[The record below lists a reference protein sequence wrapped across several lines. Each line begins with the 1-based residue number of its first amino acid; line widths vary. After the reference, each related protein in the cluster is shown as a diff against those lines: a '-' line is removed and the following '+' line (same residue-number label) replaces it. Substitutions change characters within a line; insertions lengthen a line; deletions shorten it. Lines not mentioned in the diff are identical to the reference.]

1 MAGCRDC
8 SRCIETGLTSI
19 LFDIPRAIWW
29 ILTFWNIGLMQ
40 KKCPTCGHKM
50 TKHKVMADGRFAD

>member
-19 LFDIPRAIWW
+19 LFDIPRGIWW

-40 KKCPTCGHKM
+40 RHCPICGHKM
-50 TKHKVMADGRFAD
+50 AKHKVMADGRFAD